1 MSDDWEKELKR
12 LEERMAERRAKIRQ
26 EDQENSDALREGEER
41 RKAEERREAVEP
53 EEGDDSDKS
62 AE

>member
-26 EDQENSDALREGEER
+26 EDQENSDALRDGEER
-41 RKAEERREAVEP
+41 RKAEERREAAEP
-53 EEGDDSDKS
+53 E
-62 AE
+62 